1 MSTVNCAPEQPIN
14 RLAESFKET
23 LSTAHVL
30 SLTSNLTKNERAIA
44 LLDAASS
51 LVGEGH
57 RRLAERLLFLVKI
70 LLNEGR

>member
-1 MSTVNCAPEQPIN
+1 MSAPQN

-30 SLTSNLTKNERAIA
+30 SLTSNLTKRERAIA
-44 LLDAASS
+44 LLDAAKS

-57 RRLAERLLFLVKI
+57 LGLAERLLVIAKQSLS
-70 LLNEGR
+70 